1 MKRKSLK
8 VLIVLLVF
16 SFLLTN
22 IYATDSNANVDAD
35 FSEGKGT
42 NEIGSVNDRNEGIFD
57 VYVNND
63 VYKESLKNTRLPFL
77 RYVSQRIVIDK
88 DISNIG
94 VMFSAKSID
103 ILNDIYAP
111 QLIVSNDIVSINGK
125 ISDAIILSNGNVNI
139 NGSVDGSLI
148 ICSSGSVIVN
158 KEASVQGDIIVYCP
172 TLKIDGSVN
181 KNVLGSVSQLDGTG
195 EILGDI
201 RISANDILNS
211 NLNVVGQKYFN
222 LYNLDQKLPENYKDA
237 TVNLINND
245 VPKKDTLNI
254 SKILIISFLFTL
266 MYIGLN
272 KTNIINKQIEKVKK
286 YPAFTVIS
294 GALIIMVF
302 PLVLFISI
310 LLSTLDLAVISLP
323 IILIYMSFVISFS
336 ILSNFVVG
344 TLIVKYICSKYQEKL
359 SSWYKYVFTFAVFLV
374 MQLIVKIPFIGMYIT
389 MVLAM
394 LSIGIVFT
402 GIFKKV
408 GEVK

>member
-245 VPKKDTLNI
+245 VPRKDTLNI

>member
-8 VLIVLLVF
+8 VFIVLLVF